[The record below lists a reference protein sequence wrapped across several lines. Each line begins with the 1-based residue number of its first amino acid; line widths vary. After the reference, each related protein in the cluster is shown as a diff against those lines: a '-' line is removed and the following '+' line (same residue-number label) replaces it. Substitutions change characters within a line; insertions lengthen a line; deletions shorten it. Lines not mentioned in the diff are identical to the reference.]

1 MLSSLPRRNN
11 SPLAKC
17 GCKKHVLD
25 LYGDHTS
32 TCTAHSGA
40 TKAHDWMVGV
50 LGPLFRT
57 AGHTVRT
64 QHGVTA
70 SAGQRRGDVDLR
82 SYPQDAAGRRS
93 GPGPRQTCSSDV
105 LWLSSADAL
114 WPPSVS
120 PSGAP
125 STQLEVSGDMRSR
138 SRPCTNQSQDR
149 AWVDMRESH
158 DECGFGVPKQHH
170 NKALCVVRP
179 TPGLLPSWAPLP
191 ALLNRSGCRA
201 RPLRLQKTMGLL
213 TATTHARA
221 KLIGATKAHDWMVS
235 ALGPLFRTA
244 GHTVRTQHGVPASA
258 GQRRGDVEIRHC
270 LRDQAGSRS
279 TSVNKHLS

>member
-1 MLSSLPRRNN
+1 MDF
-11 SPLAKC
+11 
-17 GCKKHVLD
+17 H
-25 LYGDHTS
+25 GDHTS

-40 TKAHDWMVGV
+40 TQAHDWMVGA

-70 SAGQRRGDVDLR
+70 SAGQRRGDVEIRNYL
-82 SYPQDAAGRRS
+82 QDAAGRRS